1 MAILCVQL
9 NAVDLG
15 WSRAWLPGLDEET
28 HMVTDGR
35 DLDKP
40 GIYEIKVQGRLDER
54 WSNWFGGMAIA
65 VEGGSDVSPI
75 TTLTG
80 VVADQ
85 AALRGIVSKIWDLN
99 LALISLNRIEMNSKD
114 NAQLV

>member
-1 MAILCVQL
+1 LK
-9 NAVDLG
+9 AVDLG
-15 WSRAWLPGLDEET
+15 RSRAWLPGLDEET
-28 HMVTDGR
+28 HTMTDGP

-54 WSNWFGGMAIA
+54 WSEWFGGMAIA
-65 VEGGSDVSPI
+65 VEGGGSDLPI

-99 LALISLNRIEMNSKD
+99 LALISLNRVSTQRIEMNSKD
-114 NAQLV
+114 GAQLV

>member
-1 MAILCVQL
+1 LK
-9 NAVDLG
+9 AVDLG

-28 HMVTDGR
+28 HMVTDRR

-40 GIYEIKVQGRLDER
+40 GIYEIKVKGRLDER
-54 WSNWFGGMAIA
+54 WSEWFSGMAIA
-65 VEGGSDVSPI
+65 VEGGGSDLPI

-99 LALISLNRIEMNSKD
+99 LALISLNRVSTQPIEMSSED
-114 NAQLV
+114 DAQLV

>member
-1 MAILCVQL
+1 MVILCAQL
-9 NAVDLG
+9 KAVDLG

-35 DLDKP
+35 DLDRQAV
-40 GIYEIKVQGRLDER
+40 YEIKVQGRLDER
-54 WSNWFGGMAIA
+54 WSEWFSGMAIA
-65 VEGGSDVSPI
+65 VEGGGSDLPI

-114 NAQLV
+114 DAQLV